1 MKWKFK
7 QIYFLICV
15 VSLLSSTAVA
25 QEIPFLLRP
34 NEVQVE
40 KDVYVPPPPSEEDL
54 RHYEMV
60 AQANQKWSAL
70 FSDPNNPQLHLNVA
84 KHYNLLGNGDIALH
98 ELGRAEELGIP
109 RTDLLADIGRA
120 YFLNERYDD
129 IMNEIILGEALI
141 DQHGE
146 IYLLY
151 GQVHYQRGN
160 LQEAFLNFYQAEQ
173 FLEEDRFDLIAPLAS
188 LYSAMGDYEKAEEK
202 VNIALN
208 FKPKDADLL
217 MLKGDLVHRRAG
229 AEKSYKY
236 YEWAHFYKPD
246 DIQTEV
252 KLAGALYNLNKRDEM
267 VEVLRSILAKD
278 QNHPFANYLIAA
290 NFAEGNNIR
299 TARRYLNQAGNAYDN
314 FAPALLLKGKLGY
327 ADGSYVEAE
336 QSLKQL
342 IRIEPDNLEGR
353 RLLGASLLQQNKSNE
368 AARVLAYLEEENRLE
383 PTDYLLLGN
392 AYILSGNQD
401 KGTMYFS
408 KIGSMS
414 IDQISSDTRRK
425 LNDFDSGHN
434 HGVLLNINSLIIK
447 NSSFNQMLMIE
458 AFKALENKKYREA
471 FDKAA
476 AIIDQDRANPVGYN
490 LLGLVYLAQGLS
502 DEARSNF
509 RRSLQID
516 RDFHQANLNLARL
529 ELAIG
534 DRNAA
539 INSLNQILS
548 RDEKY
553 VPAYEMLN
561 QMALEDGDLISA
573 ERYLVTASNANPE
586 GLLVREKLLNFYFDQ
601 NNLSKARA
609 LATRMA
615 DTFPDQAAPYKAL
628 GKVSLLEEE
637 YETARLHLQKAIALD
652 HTDSEIYVMLA
663 QLLSQE
669 NKYEDSRSI
678 LQSGLYEAKNKLPLQ
693 LALIELAKQDG
704 NFKNSHLY
712 VDQLKLDEKT
722 KASAL
727 LFEADLYLQQQRAE
741 DAILSF
747 EGAGKAGANPDLVA
761 DGIARAND
769 LIANSIPLIELNE
782 EEVQ

>member
-1 MKWKFK
+1 MKLNFK
-7 QIYFLICV
+7 QLSFLLYG
-15 VSLLSSTAVA
+15 VSLLHSGATA
-25 QEIPFLLRP
+25 QEIPLLLTP
-34 NEVQVE
+34 NEVLVE
-40 KDVYVPPPPSEEDL
+40 EDAYVPPPPSEEDL
-54 RHYEMV
+54 LHYEMV
-60 AQANQKWSAL
+60 AQAKQKWSAL
-70 FSDPNNPQLHLNVA
+70 FKDPNNPQLHLDVA

-120 YFLNERYDD
+120 YFLRGRYDD
-129 IMNEIILGEALI
+129 IMNEIMLEQAPI

-151 GQVHYQRGN
+151 GQVNYLKGN
-160 LQEAFLNFYQAEQ
+160 LQDAFLNFYQAEQ
-173 FLEEDRFDLIAPLAS
+173 FLEENRLELNAPIAA
-188 LYSAMGDYEKAEEK
+188 LYSAMGEYEKAEEN
-202 VNIALN
+202 VDIALG

-236 YEWAHFYKPD
+236 YEWANFYKPD

-278 QNHPFANYLIAA
+278 QNHPFANFLIAT

-299 TARRYLNQAGNAYDN
+299 TAIRYLNQAGDVYDN

-327 ADGSYVEAE
+327 ATGSYAAAE
-336 QSLKQL
+336 RSLMQL

-383 PTDYLLLGN
+383 PADYLLLGN
-392 AYILSGNQD
+392 AYILSGNND
-401 KGTMYFS
+401 KGTMYLS
-408 KIGSMS
+408 KLSSMD
-414 IDQISSDTRRK
+414 IDQISADTRRK
-425 LNDFDSGHN
+425 LDDFESGYN
-434 HGVLLNINSLIIK
+434 YGVPLNINSLIIK
-447 NSSFNQMLMIE
+447 NSSLNQMLMVE
-458 AFKALENKKYREA
+458 SFKALENKKYREA

-476 AIIDQDRANPVGYN
+476 AIIDQDRTSPIGYN
-490 LLGLVYLAQGLS
+490 LLGLVYLEQGLS

-516 RDFHQANLNLARL
+516 RNFHQANMNLAKL
-529 ELAIG
+529 DLALG
-534 DRNAA
+534 DRNSA

-548 RDEKY
+548 RDETY
-553 VPAYEMLN
+553 VPAYEFLY
-561 QMALEDGDLISA
+561 QMAIEDGDLISA
-573 ERYLVTASNANPE
+573 ERYLVTASNENPE
-586 GLLVREKLLNFYFDQ
+586 GLLVREKLLEFYFDQ
-601 NNLSKARA
+601 NNLSRART
-609 LATRMA
+609 LANRMLDA
-615 DTFPDQAAPYKAL
+615 FPDHAAPYKAL
-628 GKVSLLEEE
+628 GKIALLEED
-637 YETARLHLQKAIALD
+637 YETASVNFQKAIAFD
-652 HTDSEIYVMLA
+652 NTDSEVYVMLS
-663 QLLSQE
+663 QSLSHE
-669 NKYEDSRSI
+669 NKYEESRST
-678 LQSGLYEAKNKLPLQ
+678 LQSGLYVVKNKLPLQ

-747 EGAGKAGANPDLVA
+747 EGAGKAGANPDLVS
-761 DGIARAND
+761 DGIAQANE
-769 LIANSIPLIELNE
+769 LIASRIPAIELSE
-782 EEVQ
+782 DEIQ